1 MQKCMAQVIAVEEH
15 MRKISAIII
24 ALCLLLP
31 LQSCTYHGQTE
42 VSYPLSGDL
51 FGNIVIAAIYL
62 LPLVAFLR
70 VKYRATTILVG
81 IAACL
86 AGLYF
91 VTYTAAIWATNLL
104 VGWYIY
110 SAGSLTHLAA
120 SVLELWRVI
129 VPNKSLKEVI
139 SG

>member
-1 MQKCMAQVIAVEEH
+1 

-24 ALCLLLP
+24 VLCLFLP
-31 LQSCTYHGQTE
+31 LRSCTYHGQTV

-51 FGNIVIAAIYL
+51 LGDLFMAAIYL

-70 VKYRATTILVG
+70 VKYRIVAILVG

-91 VTYTAAIWATNLL
+91 VTYTATIWVTQLL
-104 VGWYIY
+104 VGWYVY
-110 SAGSLTHLAA
+110 SAASLGYLVA
-120 SVLELWRVI
+120 SAFELRRAMVA
-129 VPNKSLKEVI
+129 NKSFKADA
-139 SG
+139 SGAA

>member
-1 MQKCMAQVIAVEEH
+1 MS

-51 FGNIVIAAIYL
+51 LGNFAMAAIYF
-62 LPLVAFLR
+62 LPLVVFVRIKFR
-70 VKYRATTILVG
+70 VSAILVG
-81 IAACL
+81 ITACL

-91 VTYTAAIWATNLL
+91 VTFTAAIWATNLL
-104 VGWYIY
+104 VGWYVY
-110 SAGSLTHLAA
+110 SAGSLTYLIA
-120 SVLELWRVI
+120 SAFELRQVI
-129 VPNKSLKEVI
+129 AVKKSLKANV
-139 SG
+139 SGAT

>member
-1 MQKCMAQVIAVEEH
+1 
-15 MRKISAIII
+15 MRKISVIII

-51 FGNIVIAAIYL
+51 LGNLFIAAIYL

-70 VKYRATTILVG
+70 VKYRVATIFAG
-81 IAACL
+81 ITACL

-91 VTYTAAIWATNLL
+91 VTYTTAILATNLL
-104 VGWYIY
+104 IGWYVY
-110 SAGSLTHLAA
+110 LAA
-120 SVLELWRVI
+120 SLAYLVASALELRRV
-129 VPNKSLKEVI
+129 VAANKSFKADA
-139 SG
+139 SGAA